1 MKYKGLI
8 RKPNIKVQKRDS
20 HHMLVN
26 MADSDN
32 HILGSVAHKDNITR

>member
-20 HHMLVN
+20 DHLLIN